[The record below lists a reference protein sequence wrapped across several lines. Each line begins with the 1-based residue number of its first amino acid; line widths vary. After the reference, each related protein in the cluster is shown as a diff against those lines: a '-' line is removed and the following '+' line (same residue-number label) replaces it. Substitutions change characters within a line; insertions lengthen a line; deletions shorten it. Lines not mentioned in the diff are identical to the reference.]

1 MKTAVGEMDDE
12 SKVGD
17 QAARVEVHPK
27 MSVTEVAEEVYW
39 SL

>member
-17 QAARVEVHPK
+17 QTEMVEFHP
-27 MSVTEVAEEVYW
+27 MMFVTELAEEVYW